1 MNKQQQQEF
10 LSRPCESNTQWVAQV
25 LLQLEPKE
33 RHTIVHALRRLDKY
47 LYKSWAKDM
56 TLNEIMEAVNIF
68 SEVKPAA
75 KEQLINTMEPN
86 AKQPDELKA
95 TEANEQATEQQNAQE
110 SASLDT
116 AMGATQDSEE
126 GSTEG

>member
-10 LSRPCESNTQWVAQV
+10 LSKPCESNTQWVAQT
-25 LLQLEPKE
+25 LLQLPAKE
-33 RHTIVHALRRLDKY
+33 RHTIVHALRKLDTC

-56 TLNEIMEAVNIF
+56 SLNEIMEAVNIF
-68 SEVKPAA
+68 SEAKPAA
-75 KEQLINTMEPN
+75 KEQLIHTMEPN
-86 AKQPDELKA
+86 AKQPDELKQDG
-95 TEANEQATEQQNAQE
+95 EENAQE

-116 AMGATQDSEE
+116 ATEATQDSEE